1 MPPVSFGFARMA
13 SNPFYLYQ
21 GTLYKVPT
29 SEKEH
34 GLFHIDMATI
44 PSAEVKS
51 TPRPLHPK
59 GGHNYYA
66 GRDMEK
72 LQRRLKSIAKDVAKA
87 ALPPEVTEL
96 HHRRDS
102 EPSTSGQKETRSP
115 DSLQR
120 RYSSGGPSQDIYNDL
135 NPIPFFKGLA
145 RATSMERHPRGS
157 VIVSGPTA
165 PLSAGVL
172 RGQSGNHAGKVNAGY
187 NPITGVEATSTE
199 LVQGACP
206 NTSSEASLLIEESY
220 PLPSPGPVQ
229 TDPPWVALYLARAR
243 AEDQLWE
250 EKPTRSIWDTIR
262 GVVGFGAA
270 KDKSRQSSFSV
281 VETEQTA

>member
-1 MPPVSFGFARMA
+1 MA

-34 GLFHIDMATI
+34 GHFHIDMATI

-51 TPRPLHPK
+51 ISRPLHPK

-72 LQRRLKSIAKDVAKA
+72 LQRRLKIIAKDVAKA
-87 ALPPEVTEL
+87 ARQPAVTEQR
-96 HHRRDS
+96 HRRDS

-120 RYSSGGPSQDIYNDL
+120 RYSSGGPSQASYNDPD
-135 NPIPFFKGLA
+135 PIPPFKGLA
-145 RATSMERHPRGS
+145 RATSMERHPRGGA
-157 VIVSGPTA
+157 IVSSPTA
-165 PLSAGVL
+165 PLSAGAF
-172 RGQSGNHAGKVNAGY
+172 RGQSGNHAGVVNAGCS
-187 NPITGVEATSTE
+187 PITGVEVASAE
-199 LVQGACP
+199 LVQGARP
-206 NTSSEASLLIEESY
+206 NTGSQASLLIEESY
-220 PLPSPGPVQ
+220 PLPSRGPVQ
-229 TDPPWVALYLARAR
+229 TDPPWVALYLARER

-250 EKPTRSIWDTIR
+250 EKLTRSVWGTIR

-270 KDKSRQSSFSV
+270 GNAKDKNSQSSFSV
-281 VETEQTA
+281 IEKA

>member
-1 MPPVSFGFARMA
+1 MA

-34 GLFHIDMATI
+34 GLFHIEMATVATI
-44 PSAEVKS
+44 LSAEVKPTS
-51 TPRPLHPK
+51 RPLHPK

-87 ALPPEVTEL
+87 ARQPAVTEQR
-96 HHRRDS
+96 HRRDS
-102 EPSTSGQKETRSP
+102 EPGTSVQKETRSP

-120 RYSSGGPSQDIYNDL
+120 RYSSGGPRQASNNDL
-135 NPIPFFKGLA
+135 NPTPSFKGLA
-145 RATSMERHPRGS
+145 RTTSVEHPRGS

-165 PLSAGVL
+165 PLSAGMS
-172 RGQSGNHAGKVNAGY
+172 RGQSGNRAGIVNVGY
-187 NPITGVEATSTE
+187 NPITGVEVTSAE
-199 LVQGACP
+199 GARP
-206 NTSSEASLLIEESY
+206 NTGSQASLLIEESN
-220 PLPSPGPVQ
+220 PLPSRGPVQ
-229 TDPPWVALYLARAR
+229 TDPPWVALYLTRER

-250 EKPTRSIWDTIR
+250 EKLTRSVWGTIR

-270 KDKSRQSSFSV
+270 GNAKDKSRQSSLSV
-281 VETEQTA
+281 VEKVQTA